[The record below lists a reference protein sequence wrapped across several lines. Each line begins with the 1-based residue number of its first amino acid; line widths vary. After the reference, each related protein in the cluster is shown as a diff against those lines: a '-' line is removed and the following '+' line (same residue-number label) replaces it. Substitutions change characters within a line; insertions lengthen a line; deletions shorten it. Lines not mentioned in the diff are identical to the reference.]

1 MPFSDHETPGYH
13 YLPVDKTPTNN
24 RVVNDYLPRARLK
37 KAYISGE
44 CSVEDPTSISNFSRQ
59 FIVSEECVMNYLK
72 HLKLLQLRKDER
84 KKQRI
89 AEACAKAK
97 KKYEDY
103 DWNAMLSDALFAKQ
117 TMAVFTEPSINS
129 AILVHQHSLTKGLYV
144 LIYFHN

>member
-1 MPFSDHETPGYH
+1 
-13 YLPVDKTPTNN
+13 
-24 RVVNDYLPRARLK
+24 
-37 KAYISGE
+37 
-44 CSVEDPTSISNFSRQ
+44 
-59 FIVSEECVMNYLK
+59 MNYLK
-72 HLKLLQLRKDER
+72 HLKLLEHRKDER

-97 KKYEDY
+97 KKYKDY
-103 DWNAMLSDALFAKQ
+103 DWNAMLSDGSLAKQ